1 MGARHQGRGHTPGV
15 DAPDPTPVGVND
27 VETIVLS
34 AEHGRIEPAT
44 PNTNLKVGGRLEFI
58 ATHKGELVLV
68 ECDDSGVLND
78 IDWRDDLAK

>member
-1 MGARHQGRGHTPGV
+1 
-15 DAPDPTPVGVND
+15 
-27 VETIVLS
+27 VLS